1 MSRLAGIHDLA
12 YCFQRLG
19 GAGSAGYA
27 EDWVGLGANLGALA
41 GKAMWYAK
49 GQWKSLVD
57 ALAKSGKSVLPTPT
71 AIIDVTMVVVSVV
84 DLFNGF
90 GPPDKGGSFTSGVD
104 KLDNVKLQLEA
115 AVVDPRDWDGDAA
128 KAYTAQLAALQALV
142 ETMKDLDKQ
151 MQALVANQGAEVQ
164 KAHTA
169 ISVTLFA
176 LVVAQGIALVLYMIP
191 IVGAEISCAWQI
203 VAAFAACATVLAFE
217 MFTLANS
224 MSLGHEINA
233 LALEYGDVQKN
244 ATLSAAFA
252 RIEVAA
258 AQQSTFTSFTA
269 ISESMAGMSA
279 FANMPTVS
287 SLARMAG
294 TAGEGAAADA
304 QAKMTALEEPPA
316 DGIPEGT
323 PGVPDTGAA
332 PAFTPPTLAQVSAA
346 SGQAAKMSGHISQHM
361 NLVNQT
367 MGSVQQVSS
376 MGQQG
381 QQAAAP
387 AEDAAAEGAAPAEA
401 ALADDAEGAG
411 AGINTDGAERAP
423 VDLAGG
429 GQSGTSQSERFV

>member
-1 MSRLAGIHDLA
+1 M
-12 YCFQRLG
+12 
-19 GAGSAGYA
+19 
-27 EDWVGLGANLGALA
+27 
-41 GKAMWYAK
+41 
-49 GQWKSLVD
+49 
-57 ALAKSGKSVLPTPT
+57 
-71 AIIDVTMVVVSVV
+71 TMVVVSVV